1 MGPKQPQ
8 GAAFTC
14 YSRRMSNRQ
23 FALKSKI
30 GELMTLLETIQSKG
44 IESVPVKIDTN
55 ETRTYTVGG
64 LKDALNGLMAELISS
79 PESVIPTLE
88 ERYEHDRAD
97 VFRIVGSL
105 AEIVAS
111 TATGVEYSIVT
122 RQIST
127 F

>member
-1 MGPKQPQ
+1 
-8 GAAFTC
+8 
-14 YSRRMSNRQ
+14 MSNRQ

-30 GELMTLLETIQSKG
+30 GELMMLLDAIQAKG

-64 LKDALNGLMAELISS
+64 LKDALDGLMAELISS
-79 PESVIPTLE
+79 AESIIPALE

-97 VFRIVGSL
+97 VFRMVGSL

-122 RQIST
+122 RQFST